1 MSSEK
6 RQIKNWIQNGEYEQ
20 AQAQLKIALEMNE
33 NDGELFYLYAS
44 VCDPQGFER
53 EAVPY
58 YEKALEL
65 GLEKSDEQGAYL
77 GLGSTYRVL
86 GQYQDSKRVFE
97 QGIKKFPN
105 YRPLHVFYAM
115 TLYNVGETNQA
126 LEVLLT
132 QLMETT
138 NDKDILLYQ
147 KAIAFYAPQLDE
159 VWDQ

>member
-77 GLGSTYRVL
+77 GLGSTVRAPA
-86 GQYQDSKRVFE
+86 SKD
-97 QGIKKFPN
+97 GS
-105 YRPLHVFYAM
+105 
-115 TLYNVGETNQA
+115 
-126 LEVLLT
+126 
-132 QLMETT
+132 
-138 NDKDILLYQ
+138 
-147 KAIAFYAPQLDE
+147 
-159 VWDQ
+159 